1 MGKPPTSGQFTAQPP
16 VTDIRLGGRHWK
28 KYFNFIIKKWYWLRL
43 WCYLLLGR
51 LSFEFSLDSSWHFC
65 VSAPLIFLSA
75 SESRN
80 VCACVAVSRWL
91 RALYGSVLRVGV
103 ARLSWRLPKTWC
115 LCVHCCNFYFII
127 SVCNHYSTNNN
138 KSRNNKASKSNRAT
152 PYSSRQPNPLRRLL
166 LRPKK
171 QFEWRKFD
179 KCPAWPNGRGICAK
193 GLSSVLVRLFMIMPH
208 IFMACK
214 WGMCFRHTH
223 PHSLR
228 GSSSKD

>member
-1 MGKPPTSGQFTAQPP
+1 MGKPLTSGQFTAQPP
-16 VTDIRLGGRHWK
+16 VTENRLRGRHWN
-28 KYFNFIIKKWYWLRL
+28 KYFNFIIEKWYWIKQ
-43 WCYLLLGR
+43 WCYLVFDR
-51 LSFEFSLDSSWHFC
+51 LFFKSHRIKESWHYC
-65 VSAPLIFLSA
+65 AYAPLIFLSA
-75 SESRN
+75 LESRN

-91 RALYGSVLRVGV
+91 RALYGSVLRVGG
-103 ARLSWRLPKTWC
+103 AGLSWRLPKTWC

-127 SVCNHYSTNNN
+127 GVCNHYSTNND
-138 KSRNNKASKSNRAT
+138 KSRNNKASKSNWAFA
-152 PYSSRQPNPLRRLL
+152 PSFGNPRRCLL
-166 LRPKK
+166 LRSKK

-223 PHSLR
+223 PHRMR
-228 GSSSKD
+228 GSSYKD